1 MACGNTPTVIGAGAV
16 EPLKEKFMTTLEL
29 TLNLPDELA
38 NQAQA
43 AGLLNSEAIERLLRE
58 QLRKRAGEQL
68 RVMLNKADAS
78 GIPPMSED
86 DIQAEIEAYRAERR
100 AQRGTAS

>member
-1 MACGNTPTVIGAGAV
+1 
-16 EPLKEKFMTTLEL
+16 MTTLEL

-38 NQAQA
+38 SKAQA

-58 QLRKRAGEQL
+58 QLRKQASQEL
-68 RVMLNKADAS
+68 RVMLDNVRTS

-86 DIQAEIEAYRAERR
+86 EVQAEIDAYRAERR
-100 AQRGTAS
+100 AERSTKS

>member
-1 MACGNTPTVIGAGAV
+1 
-16 EPLKEKFMTTLEL
+16 MTTLEL

-43 AGLLNSEAIERLLRE
+43 AGLLNSEAIENLLRE
-58 QLRKRAGEQL
+58 QLRKRAGEEL
-68 RVMLNKADAS
+68 RAMLNRVSAS
-78 GIPPMSED
+78 SEPPMSED
-86 DIQAEIEAYRAERR
+86 EIQAEINAYRAERR

>member
-1 MACGNTPTVIGAGAV
+1 
-16 EPLKEKFMTTLEL
+16 MTTLEL

-43 AGLLNSEAIERLLRE
+43 AGLLNSEAIEKLLRE
-58 QLRKRAGEQL
+58 QLRKQAGEEL
-68 RVMLNKADAS
+68 RVMLNKVSAS
-78 GIPPMSED
+78 SEPPMSED
-86 DIQAEIEAYRAERR
+86 EIQAEINAYRAERR